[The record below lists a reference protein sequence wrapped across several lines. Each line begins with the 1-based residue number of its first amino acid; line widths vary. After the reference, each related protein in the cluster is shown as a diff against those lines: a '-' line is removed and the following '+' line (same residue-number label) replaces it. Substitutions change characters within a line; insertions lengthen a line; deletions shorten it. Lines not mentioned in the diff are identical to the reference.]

1 MAISGNIAVVVCQ
14 FKGHVL
20 VFDVDPENGKLYQKQ
35 AKIKIFGSGFILKLN
50 LVLQLFYKG
59 SMFKRLS

>member
-1 MAISGNIAVVVCQ
+1 METSGNIAVVVCQ

-35 AKIKIFGSGFILKLN
+35 AKIKNIWFR
-50 LVLQLFYKG
+50 FYIEIKIN
-59 SMFKRLS
+59 FTAFL